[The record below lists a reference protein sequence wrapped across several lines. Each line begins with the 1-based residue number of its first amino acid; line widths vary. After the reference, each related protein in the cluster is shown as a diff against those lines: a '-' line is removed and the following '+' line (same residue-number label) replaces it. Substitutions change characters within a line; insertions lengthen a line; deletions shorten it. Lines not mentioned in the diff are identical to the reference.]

1 MTKRSIFISILTIN
15 LLVSGESIVL
25 KDGQIRT
32 NSILD
37 TSGCNVAIADNNKR
51 IDIPKSTIDYCILLS
66 GDTIRYV
73 NYECVK
79 KRQRIVQRDEDTPQS
94 VLFRFLNSCKKTGT
108 SLPQGCGI
116 SFLPLVIQGKSD
128 ASFTNPFFESLCEIK
143 GKHLITQIST
153 DSVLKSII
161 GQPTTIQYVF
171 FIKRFEDL
179 INTPSD
185 NHFKNP
191 FINQFNRNI
200 NTNKENEVFTVS
212 EIAIADIIKKE
223 ILFFAVSS
231 VKKTIWNVNSSI
243 GTFPPTTSVSEF
255 EKNIPSVED
264 LVLSDEQKNKRIVRR
279 TERAKTG
286 NGEKIV
292 DDLVEKVSWYLAR
305 E

>member
-15 LLVSGESIVL
+15 LLVSGESIVF

-153 DSVLKSII
+153 DSVLKSISE
-161 GQPTTIQYVF
+161 QTTILRYVLF
-171 FIKRFEDL
+171 VRRFED
-179 INTPSD
+179 IISTSSD
-185 NHFKNP
+185 NHFGR
-191 FINQFNRNI
+191 IDMLDAI
-200 NTNKENEVFTVS
+200 DMSGAKEKQIFTVG
-212 EIAIADIIKKE
+212 EIVIADIQKKE
-223 ILFFAVSS
+223 ILYSDLSS
-231 VKKTIWNVNSSI
+231 VKKNMYAKIIMNPQI
-243 GTFPPTTSVSEF
+243 GVSGQIVTTHQAVDITDF
-255 EKNIPSVED
+255 AFTDDQRKKKNDSRTKDAIN
-264 LVLSDEQKNKRIVRR
+264 KN
-279 TERAKTG
+279 
-286 NGEKIV
+286 
-292 DDLVEKVSWYLAR
+292 VEKTVHNIVVNLSKYFGK
-305 E
+305 